1 MRPPPAGWTR
11 FWFAPTPTSTLAV
24 VRIAY
29 GIVLVAWTL
38 SLSFDASPFLSTS
51 GLVPERPRPPWTWS
65 VLDWFPSDA
74 AVGVVFALLLAAAVA
89 VLIGYRTR
97 LAAAVVVVCL
107 LSLHTQ
113 SVRHQLRRRVAAGVR
128 RLPRSRPCGC
138 RPLRRPLAPAP
149 RRPFWDFPE
158 RSPLALRLMQLQLS
172 AMYLFAV
179 WAKLRGTT
187 WNNGTAVSYA
197 LRVEEVSRIDLPAW
211 FTQSVAVSNALTFGT
226 LATEV
231 ALATLVWNRRA
242 RPWVLGL
249 GVAMHL
255 LIDLSITVGFFSF
268 VVFVGYLAFVP
279 ADTMSRWILAVR
291 DRLRRSPL
299 AASPTPNPSGPDP
312 VPVAPPPDT
321 CLTPTGEPIKEPTR
335 FTAASGG

>member
-1 MRPPPAGWTR
+1 
-11 FWFAPTPTSTLAV
+11 
-24 VRIAY
+24 
-29 GIVLVAWTL
+29 
-38 SLSFDASPFLSTS
+38 
-51 GLVPERPRPPWTWS
+51 
-65 VLDWFPSDA
+65 
-74 AVGVVFALLLAAAVA
+74 
-89 VLIGYRTR
+89 
-97 LAAAVVVVCL
+97 
-107 LSLHTQ
+107 
-113 SVRHQLRRRVAAGVR
+113 
-128 RLPRSRPCGC
+128 
-138 RPLRRPLAPAP
+138 
-149 RRPFWDFPE
+149 
-158 RSPLALRLMQLQLS
+158 MQLQLS

-211 FTQSVAVSNALTFGT
+211 FTQSEAVSNVLTFGT

-312 VPVAPPPDT
+312 VPAPHRQTHPLRLPASRSRSRPGSPRRAADER
-321 CLTPTGEPIKEPTR
+321 GEARERRIRGPQWVHEP
-335 FTAASGG
+335 G